1 MLDAGFQSLV
11 GFRIPSAGFRIPNTR
26 IPDSTSKKFLDSGI
40 RIPLHG
46 AKFRGYIPHI
56 LSKLRC
62 TCLLRMSPDWIKFDT
77 QLIISVQLLIRKRK
91 AEKFSYVFKKKK
103 WNNQRNEYD
112 RIWNNNF
119 PSLQLQ
125 YFEKGCRKKWTR
137 QSRKVLWVV
146 LNSLFFKG
154 VWKNDTRGHGRM
166 FANGKRKQQK

>member
-1 MLDAGFQSLV
+1 MLDAGFLSLV

-103 WNNQRNEYD
+103 NETINETSMTGYET
-112 RIWNNNF
+112 IIF
-119 PSLQLQ
+119 QVYS
-125 YFEKGCRKKWTR
+125 YSI
-137 QSRKVLWVV
+137 SRKVVGK
-146 LNSLFFKG
+146 SE
-154 VWKNDTRGHGRM
+154 RGNPERYCGW
-166 FANGKRKQQK
+166 F